1 MQLKMAIAAFSFSA
15 LQHQGFTS
23 TATVPCWPRH
33 REQSELPH
41 PLLGGRSHCYIPSR
55 KPFGKTYEDDFLKLV
70 FLI

>member
-33 REQSELPH
+33 KEQSELPH
-41 PLLGGRSHCYIPSR
+41 PLLGGGATVTFPPESH
-55 KPFGKTYEDDFLKLV
+55 LV
-70 FLI
+70 KRMKMTF